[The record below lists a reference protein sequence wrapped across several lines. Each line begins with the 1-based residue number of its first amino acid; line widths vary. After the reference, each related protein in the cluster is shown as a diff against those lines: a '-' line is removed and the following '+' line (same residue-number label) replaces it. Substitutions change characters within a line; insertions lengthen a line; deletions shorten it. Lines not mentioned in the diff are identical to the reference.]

1 MTRKHFTAIAHALR
15 VERPDPIATEAYQT
29 WQRVVRTMADVC
41 ASTNGAFDRGR
52 FYMACGYD
60 R

>member
-1 MTRKHFTAIAHALR
+1 MTRKHFEAIAHALK
-15 VERPDPIATEAYQT
+15 VERPDSIAKAERIT
-29 WQRVVRTMADVC
+29 WERIVRTMADVC

-52 FYMACGYD
+52 FYAACGYD